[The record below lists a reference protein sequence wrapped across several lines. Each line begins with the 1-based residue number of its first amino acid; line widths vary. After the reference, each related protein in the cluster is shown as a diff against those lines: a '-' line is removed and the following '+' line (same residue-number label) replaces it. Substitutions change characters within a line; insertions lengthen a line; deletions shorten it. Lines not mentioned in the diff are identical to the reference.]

1 MSKGLV
7 FEEKLDIRDLD
18 CPMPIMRTNA
28 MLARM
33 ASGDHLEITANN
45 REFIREI
52 HTLSTQMGHLIL
64 EENTE
69 GESLSFVIQKK

>member
-18 CPMPIMRTNA
+18 CPMPIMRTNV

-33 ASGDHLEITANN
+33 TSGDLLEITANN